1 VQVCTPLA
9 SLAASGYRAR
19 SSSGA
24 RMAVKIRYDCSKC
37 PGYCCSYDRIEIT
50 EFDVRRL
57 AKHFDL
63 DVDTAR
69 QKFTRRYVNKKDN
82 IDEMILRHRKDTV
95 FKSICRFFDQDERR
109 CTIYA
114 ARPGVCRKYPEE
126 GRCGYYDFLKFE
138 REQQGD
144 DEFIPSA

>member
-1 VQVCTPLA
+1 
-9 SLAASGYRAR
+9 
-19 SSSGA
+19 
-24 RMAVKIRYDCSKC
+24 MAVKIRYDCSKC